1 MRMELQ
7 ESMAFVKDC
16 FREEPASCQC
26 ACPFRL
32 DIRGFLKKMSKG
44 RWPAAYRDLCA
55 AIPFPAVTAALCP
68 HPCED
73 RCQRSALG
81 DAPLSMGALER
92 ACVSFA
98 ASERPQDFPVQAK
111 TQRVAI
117 VGAGPAGLA
126 CALVIARKKYQV
138 TVFDQAE
145 GWGGHLR
152 EHPQFDVFAQDF
164 EKQFAGQT
172 VDFRFNTRAAEADL
186 ADFDAVYIAT
196 GDPAADFGLRD
207 SWDPALLTTSRPGW
221 FMGGGVCDM
230 PLMESMAAARRLSQ
244 LMEAYLQTGRA
255 SMVVESELQSC
266 DGHFVSHPGAE
277 SKPLV
282 EPADGVAYTKD
293 EAKAEAGRCMQCI
306 CEGCLHGCE
315 LMEHYRKSPMKLAAD
330 ICGDSHTAPPFSNCV
345 ATRQTYSCN
354 LCGRCGDICP
364 EHISMGELFRFSRED
379 RWQRDKWIPGLFD
392 YWLRTLDFNG
402 DQGFYASKGQ
412 CKQVFFP
419 GCQLTASKPEQTLG
433 AWRFLRERL
442 DAGVILGCC
451 GAPAVWAGDQ
461 DRQKANLDKLRSAWE
476 AMGRPE
482 IIAACATCA
491 DQLRRHLPEAPLRTL
506 YEVLDQE
513 NAPVSALPYDQAAIF
528 DPCAARR
535 DDLLHRSVLSLTK
548 KAGCQVEELR
558 DRGNCCGY
566 GGHIRLAN
574 PELYHQITEHR
585 AAESDKPYIVYCANC
600 LEVFRSQGKPAAH
613 VLDALFPGGPAE
625 TPNLEQ
631 KRKNT
636 LAVKGAIMEAL
647 EQQRFV
653 PASAP
658 WDGLVLEVS
667 DSARAN
673 MEEKLIT
680 DSDVAEAI
688 FAAEQAGDY
697 FADDSGLRTACLERK
712 VLTYWVDYR
721 VSGPEA
727 YTVENAYCH
736 RMHIGGEEQV

>member
-1 MRMELQ
+1 MELQ
-7 ESMAFVKDC
+7 ESMAFVKGC
-16 FREEPASCQC
+16 FREEPASCEC

-32 DIRGFLKKMSKG
+32 DIRSFLKKMSKG

-68 HPCED
+68 RPCET

-92 ACVSFA
+92 ACVDFA

-111 TQRVAI
+111 PQRVAV

-126 CALVIARKKYQV
+126 CALVISRKKYQV
-138 TVFDQAE
+138 TVFDRAE

-152 EHPQFDVFAQDF
+152 THPQFDMFEQDF
-164 EKQFAGQT
+164 EKQFAAQS
-172 VDFRFNTRAAEADL
+172 VDFRFGTVVDEVAL

-196 GDPAADFGLRD
+196 GDPAADFGLRE
-207 SWDPALLTTSRPGW
+207 SWDPALLTTARPGW
-221 FMGGGVCDM
+221 FMGGGVCGM
-230 PLMESMAAARRLSQ
+230 SLMDSMAAARRLSQ
-244 LMEAYLQTGRA
+244 LIEAYLQTGRA
-255 SMVVESELQSC
+255 SLVVETETQNC
-266 DGHFVSHPGAE
+266 EGHFVEHPGEA

-282 EPADGVAYTKD
+282 EPADGLAYSKD
-293 EAKAEAGRCMQCI
+293 EAKAEADRCMQCV
-306 CEGCLHGCE
+306 CEGCMRGCE
-315 LMEHYRKSPMKLAAD
+315 LMEHYRKTPMKLAAD

-354 LCGRCGDICP
+354 LCGRCGDNCP
-364 EHISMGELFRFSRED
+364 EGVDMGALFRFSRED
-379 RWQRDKWIPGLFD
+379 RWQRDKWIPGIYD

-402 DQGFYASKGQ
+402 DAGFYASPGT
-412 CKQVFFP
+412 CEQVFFP
-419 GCQLTASKPEQTLG
+419 GCQLTASKPVQTLG
-433 AWRFLRERL
+433 AWHFLRERL

-461 DRQKANLDKLRSAWE
+461 ARQGANLDKLRSAWE

-491 DQLRRHLPEAPLRTL
+491 DMLRRQLPEAKLRTL
-506 YEVLDQE
+506 YEVLDGE
-513 NAPVSALPYDQAAIF
+513 NAPVTALPYGEAAIF

-535 DDLLHRSVLSLTK
+535 DDLLHRSVLSLTE
-548 KAGCQVEELR
+548 KAGCKAEELH

-574 PELYHQITEHR
+574 PELYQQITEHR
-585 AAESDKPYIVYCANC
+585 AGESDKPYVVYCANC
-600 LEVFRSQGKPAAH
+600 LEVFRAQGKPAVH
-613 VLDALFPGGPAE
+613 VLDAVFPGGGAE
-625 TPNLEQ
+625 TPSLER

-636 LAVKGAIMEAL
+636 LEVKGEIMETL
-647 EQQRFV
+647 EGKTFV
-653 PASAP
+653 PEAAP
-658 WDGLVLEVS
+658 WDGLKLEIT

-680 DSDVAEAI
+680 DSDVAEAV
-688 FAAEQAGDY
+688 FTAEQNQDY
-697 FADDSGLRTACLERK
+697 FEDETGLRTACLERR

-721 VSGPEA
+721 AGGDA
-727 YTVENAYCH
+727 YAVESAYCH
-736 RMHIGGEEQV
+736 RMHIGEGEQT